1 MRNIREFFPG
11 AATDKRRD
19 SVKAEVLLRILS
31 VFQPRPQGPLTL
43 EKLTGGKVK

>member
-11 AATDKRRD
+11 ATSQRRE
-19 SVKAEVLLRILS
+19 SVKADVILRILS
-31 VFQPRPQGPLTL
+31 IFQPRPQGPLTL

>member
-11 AATDKRRD
+11 VSDERRTQ
-19 SVKAEVLLRILS
+19 VKADVILRILS
-31 VFQPRPQGPLTL
+31 VFQPRQQGPLTL